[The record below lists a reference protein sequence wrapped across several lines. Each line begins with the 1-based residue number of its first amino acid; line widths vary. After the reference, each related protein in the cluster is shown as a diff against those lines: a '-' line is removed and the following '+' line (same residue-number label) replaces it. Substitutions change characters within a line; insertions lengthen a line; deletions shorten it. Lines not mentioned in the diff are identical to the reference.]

1 MPSTSQG
8 PNKNSMSSSKGPQT
22 KSGYDTNCVVDM
34 GKKKLEM
41 GIDDQKVKFDLFDTI
56 EHSPD
61 QDDCLKVNKEKNER
75 VLKVGTQSDQDI

>member
-1 MPSTSQG
+1 
-8 PNKNSMSSSKGPQT
+8 
-22 KSGYDTNCVVDM
+22 
-34 GKKKLEM
+34 M

-75 VLKVGTQSDQDI
+75 VLKVGTHIKMQNMLMTQAITNNLIPTICSDE